1 LREEAKELTSSET
14 LLKRSD
20 LISRSGP
27 QTRACSRQEVILKRS
42 APQAQR
48 EETMREINVKSI
60 TEKVR
65 ELCMEA
71 NTDLGGDVLQA
82 FDRAMEK
89 EESPLGLEI
98 LKELKENARIAKEE
112 RVAMCQDTG
121 FAVIF
126 MELGQ
131 DVHLVGGD
139 LKEAIFEGVRR
150 GYRDGYLR
158 KSICHPFTRANTGDN
173 TPAIIH
179 TEIVPGDKVKVI
191 VAPKGGGSENMS
203 RVVMLTPSD
212 GVEGIKRFVV
222 QRVKES
228 GSNPCP
234 PTIVGVGIG
243 GTFEQAA
250 LLAKKSL
257 LRSLGSKNPDPE
269 LEKLES
275 EILTEINKLG
285 IGPQGLGG
293 RTTSLAVHIL
303 MMPCHIASF
312 PLAVNIQ
319 CHAQRHKE
327 AII

>member
-1 LREEAKELTSSET
+1 M
-14 LLKRSD
+14 
-20 LISRSGP
+20 
-27 QTRACSRQEVILKRS
+27 
-42 APQAQR
+42 
-48 EETMREINVKSI
+48 MREIDVKGI

-65 ELCMEA
+65 DLCMAA
-71 NTDLGGDVLQA
+71 NTDLGEDVFQA

-89 EESPLGLEI
+89 EESPVGLDI

-112 RVAMCQDTG
+112 KIPICQDTG
-121 FAVIF
+121 SAVIF
-126 MELGQ
+126 LELGQ
-131 DVHLVGGD
+131 DVHLVGGS
-139 LKEAIFEGVRR
+139 LREAVFEGVRQ
-150 GYRDGYLR
+150 GFRDGYLR

-179 TEIVPGDKVKVI
+179 TEIVPGDKLRI
-191 VAPKGGGSENMS
+191 TVAPKGGGSENMS

-222 QRVKES
+222 QRVREA

-234 PTIVGVGIG
+234 PTIVGIGIG
-243 GTFEQAA
+243 GNFEESA

-257 LRSLGSKNPDPE
+257 LRPLGSRNPDPD
-269 LEKLES
+269 LDRLES

-293 RTTSLAVHIL
+293 RTTSLGVHIM

-319 CHAQRHKE
+319 CHVHRHKE
-327 AII
+327 ATI

>member
-1 LREEAKELTSSET
+1 
-14 LLKRSD
+14 
-20 LISRSGP
+20 
-27 QTRACSRQEVILKRS
+27 
-42 APQAQR
+42 
-48 EETMREINVKSI
+48 MREVHVKVI

-65 ELCMEA
+65 ALCMEA
-71 NTDLGGDVLQA
+71 NTDLGEDVLQA
-82 FDRAMEK
+82 FDRAIEK
-89 EESPLGLEI
+89 EESPLGIEI

-112 RVAMCQDTG
+112 RVAICQDTG

-126 MELGQ
+126 LELGQ
-131 DVHLVGGD
+131 DVHLVGGG
-139 LKEAIFEGVRR
+139 LREAIFEGVRQ
-150 GYRDGYLR
+150 GYRDGFLR

-179 TEIVPGDKVKVI
+179 TEIVPGEKVKI
-191 VAPKGGGSENMS
+191 TVAPKGGGSENMS

-250 LLAKKSL
+250 LLGKKSL
-257 LRSLGSKNPDPE
+257 LRPLGSKNLDPE
-269 LEKLES
+269 LDKLES
-275 EILTEINKLG
+275 EILNEINRLG

-327 AII
+327 AVI

>member
-1 LREEAKELTSSET
+1 
-14 LLKRSD
+14 
-20 LISRSGP
+20 
-27 QTRACSRQEVILKRS
+27 
-42 APQAQR
+42 
-48 EETMREINVKSI
+48 MREINVKWI

-65 ELCMEA
+65 DLCMKA
-71 NTDLGGDVLQA
+71 NTDLGEDVLQA
-82 FDRAMEK
+82 LDRAIEK

-112 RVAMCQDTG
+112 NVPICQDTG
-121 FAVIF
+121 FAIVFI
-126 MELGQ
+126 ELGQ
-131 DVHLVGGD
+131 EVHLVGGD
-139 LKEAIFEGVRR
+139 LNGAIQEGVRQ

-158 KSICHPFTRANTGDN
+158 KSICHPFTRTNTGDN

-179 TEIVPGDKVKVI
+179 TEVVPGDKIKMT

-212 GVEGIKRFVV
+212 GIEGIKRYVV

-234 PTIVGVGIG
+234 PTIVGIGIG
-243 GTFEQAA
+243 GNFEQAA

-257 LRSLGSKNPDPE
+257 LRPLGSKNPDPE

-275 EILTEINKLG
+275 EILTEINQLG

-293 RTTSLAVHIL
+293 RTTSLGVHIL

-327 AII
+327 VIL

>member
-1 LREEAKELTSSET
+1 
-14 LLKRSD
+14 
-20 LISRSGP
+20 
-27 QTRACSRQEVILKRS
+27 
-42 APQAQR
+42 
-48 EETMREINVKSI
+48 MREINVKMI

-65 ELCMEA
+65 DLCMEA
-71 NTDLGGDVLQA
+71 NTDLGEDVLQA
-82 FDRAMEK
+82 FDRAIER
-89 EESPLGLEI
+89 EESPVAIDI

-112 RVAMCQDTG
+112 KVAICQDTG
-121 FAVIF
+121 FAVVF
-126 MELGQ
+126 LELGQ
-131 DVHLVGGD
+131 DVHLVGGG
-139 LKEAIFEGVRR
+139 LTEAIFEGVRQ
-150 GYRDGYLR
+150 GYREGYLR

-173 TPAIIH
+173 TPAIVHI
-179 TEIVPGDKVKVI
+179 EMVPGEKVKI
-191 VAPKGGGSENMS
+191 TLAPKGGGSENMS

-212 GVEGIKRFVV
+212 GKEGIKRYIV

-257 LRSLGSKNPDPE
+257 LRSLGSRNSDPE
-269 LEKLES
+269 LEKLEL
-275 EILTEINKLG
+275 EILTEINNLG

-319 CHAQRHKE
+319 CHAHRHKE
-327 AII
+327 TMV

>member
-1 LREEAKELTSSET
+1 
-14 LLKRSD
+14 
-20 LISRSGP
+20 
-27 QTRACSRQEVILKRS
+27 
-42 APQAQR
+42 
-48 EETMREINVKSI
+48 
-60 TEKVR
+60 
-65 ELCMEA
+65 MEA
-71 NTDLGGDVLQA
+71 NTDLGEDVIQA

-89 EESPLGLEI
+89 EDSPLGVEI
-98 LKELKENARIAKEE
+98 LKELKENARIAREE
-112 RVAMCQDTG
+112 KVPICQDTG
-121 FAVIF
+121 FAVVF
-126 MELGQ
+126 VELGQ
-131 DVHLVGGD
+131 EVHLVGGN
-139 LKEAIFEGVRR
+139 LNEAIHEGVRQ
-150 GYRDGYLR
+150 GYQDGYLR
-158 KSICHPFTRANTGDN
+158 KSLCHPFTRKNTGDN

-179 TEIVPGDKVKVI
+179 TEIVPGEKVKMTI
-191 VAPKGGGSENMS
+191 APKGGGSENMS

-212 GVEGIKRFVV
+212 GIEGIKRFVV

-228 GSNPCP
+228 SSNPCP

-257 LRSLGSKNPDPE
+257 LRTLGSKNPDPD
-269 LEKLES
+269 LDKLES
-275 EILTEINKLG
+275 EILTEINRLG

-327 AII
+327 AVI

>member
-1 LREEAKELTSSET
+1 
-14 LLKRSD
+14 
-20 LISRSGP
+20 
-27 QTRACSRQEVILKRS
+27 
-42 APQAQR
+42 
-48 EETMREINVKSI
+48 MREIDVKLI

-65 ELCMEA
+65 DLCMKA
-71 NTDLGGDVLQA
+71 NTDLGEDVLQA
-82 FDRAMEK
+82 FDRAMGK
-89 EESPLGLEI
+89 EESPLGVEI

-112 RVAMCQDTG
+112 KVPICQDTG
-121 FAVIF
+121 FAILF
-126 MELGQ
+126 IELGQ
-131 DVHLVGGD
+131 DVHLVGGN
-139 LKEAIFEGVRR
+139 LNEAIQEGVRQ
-150 GYRDGYLR
+150 GYKNGYLR

-179 TEIVPGDKVKVI
+179 TEVVAGDKIKI
-191 VAPKGGGSENMS
+191 TVAPKGGGSENMS
-203 RVVMLTPSD
+203 RVTMLTPSD
-212 GVEGIKRFVV
+212 GIEGIKRFVV

-243 GTFEQAA
+243 GNLEQVA

-269 LEKLES
+269 LDQLES
-275 EILTEINKLG
+275 EILTEINQLG

-327 AII
+327 TVI